1 LTQQS
6 TSSESQDEDRR
17 SGRSASLVA
26 AGIFLS
32 RISGLIREIVLRVL
46 FATGPV
52 AEAFSAALQLPK
64 ILQNLL
70 GEGSLSASFVPVYSQ
85 TLEEGTEE
93 EATALR
99 GAVFGLLASAVTVLV
114 LVVILFARP
123 LLRLILRGFAEGEKF
138 ELTVSLT
145 RVMAV
150 GIGLIVL
157 GAWCLGVLNAHR
169 KFFLSY
175 VAPMVWNI
183 AIIAA
188 LLVAWAGSRLDDDI
202 ARWGAWGVAVGGA
215 LQFLIQLPTVIRVA
229 GKLRP
234 SVKLIPQAREVLT
247 RFVPAVAS
255 RGVVTLSTY
264 VDLFL
269 AAFLATGA
277 VTIIA
282 SAQTLYL
289 LPISV
294 FAMGVAA
301 ADLPELARE
310 RGQLDVA
317 RRRIAVGSER
327 ILFFL
332 VFSAVAFLSMG
343 RLIIGALFQYGTSF
357 GVDDTIAIWLTLA
370 AYSIGLVPSG
380 LSRLLQNAAYAIG
393 DVKGPARIA
402 AMRAGVSIVV
412 GLLLMFS
419 FDRIG
424 VQNGSIADGGN
435 LPSFSPL
442 PAEMR
447 ANRDFIR
454 LGAVGLALGGMVA
467 AWAEYGLLRRRL
479 HGSYGSLSVR
489 ESVRPLLPG
498 ATGALGVGG
507 ISAIVLRDM
516 DGLALLICAPLA
528 IACAGS
534 LYVLAAHSLGSPTAR
549 QLVSAIRIRLPL

>member
-1 LTQQS
+1 MTQQS

-269 AAFLATGA
+269 AAFLVTGA

>member
-1 LTQQS
+1 
-6 TSSESQDEDRR
+6 
-17 SGRSASLVA
+17 VA

-332 VFSAVAFLSMG
+332 VFSAAAFLSMG

>member
-1 LTQQS
+1 
-6 TSSESQDEDRR
+6 
-17 SGRSASLVA
+17 
-26 AGIFLS
+26 
-32 RISGLIREIVLRVL
+32 
-46 FATGPV
+46 
-52 AEAFSAALQLPK
+52 
-64 ILQNLL
+64 
-70 GEGSLSASFVPVYSQ
+70 
-85 TLEEGTEE
+85 
-93 EATALR
+93 
-99 GAVFGLLASAVTVLV
+99 
-114 LVVILFARP
+114 
-123 LLRLILRGFAEGEKF
+123 
-138 ELTVSLT
+138 
-145 RVMAV
+145 
-150 GIGLIVL
+150 
-157 GAWCLGVLNAHR
+157 
-169 KFFLSY
+169 
-175 VAPMVWNI
+175 
-183 AIIAA
+183 
-188 LLVAWAGSRLDDDI
+188 
-202 ARWGAWGVAVGGA
+202 
-215 LQFLIQLPTVIRVA
+215 
-229 GKLRP
+229 
-234 SVKLIPQAREVLT
+234 
-247 RFVPAVAS
+247 
-255 RGVVTLSTY
+255 
-264 VDLFL
+264 
-269 AAFLATGA
+269 

-332 VFSAVAFLSMG
+332 VFSAAAFLSMG

-528 IACAGS
+528 IACACS

>member
-1 LTQQS
+1 
-6 TSSESQDEDRR
+6 
-17 SGRSASLVA
+17 VA

-114 LVVILFARP
+114 LAVILFARP
-123 LLRLILRGFAEGEKF
+123 LLRLVLRGFAEGEKF

-269 AAFLATGA
+269 AAFLVTGA

-343 RLIIGALFQYGTSF
+343 RLIIGTLFQYGTSF
-357 GVDDTIAIWLTLA
+357 GADDTIAIWLTLA

-402 AMRAGVSIVV
+402 AMRAGASIVV

-442 PAEMR
+442 PAELR

-467 AWAEYGLLRRRL
+467 AWVEYGLLRRRL
-479 HGSYGSLSVR
+479 LGSYGSLSIR
-489 ESVRPLLPG
+489 ESLRPLLPG
-498 ATGALGVGG
+498 ATGALGLGG
-507 ISAIVLRDM
+507 IGAVVLRDM

-528 IACAGS
+528 IAGAGS